1 VTLSWRFTALSDVG
15 RVRRDNQDSGYA
27 GPHLLVVADGVGGA
41 ARGDVASS
49 AAVQQLRLLDQAPG
63 NDALEQ
69 LAGSV
74 ELAHSK
80 IADLV
85 ADDPELE
92 GTSTTLTAAL
102 FDGSRLSVAHV
113 GDSRGYLL
121 RDGDLQQ
128 LTKDHTFVQSLVDE
142 GRITDDEAR
151 THPHRNLILRAVD
164 GVHEPEADVSTVELR
179 AGDRVL
185 LCSDGCSGVLD
196 PSRLATLLAT
206 EPLEEAAPALVSAAL
221 EAGSSDN
228 VTVVLAEL
236 VEDAPPVEGPGTG
249 EAQAATPLV
258 VGAAAESHGS
268 VRHPLRRRRQ
278 EPDEAPDP
286 EALRYAPL
294 PPRRLWPRRLA
305 VVLLVLA
312 LLVGVAYAGYRYTQ
326 SQYYVGAQD
335 DHVVIYRGVSASWQV
350 PGLALHHVEEVT
362 PLLLSDLT
370 ESDRSSVADGFPEPS
385 LAQAREKVASLEQ
398 RVCAAAAAQQ
408 QRDREQ
414 ALRKARAKA
423 KRQHR
428 KPPTSISTPTLPNT
442 YPACMGRS

>member
-1 VTLSWRFTALSDVG
+1 MTLSWRFTALSDVG

-74 ELAHSK
+74 QLAHSK

-102 FDGSRLSVAHV
+102 FDGSRLSLAHV

-121 RDGDLQQ
+121 RDGALQQ

-164 GVHEPEADVSTVELR
+164 GVHEPEADVSTVDLR
-179 AGDRVL
+179 SGDRVL

-196 PSRLATLLAT
+196 PPTLAALLAT
-206 EPLEEAAPALVSAAL
+206 EPLDEAAPALVSAAL

-236 VEDAPPVEGPGTG
+236 VDDPVPPEGTG
-249 EAQAATPLV
+249 AAADPAEPVL
-258 VGAAAESHGS
+258 VGAAAVSRGS
-268 VRHPLRRRRQ
+268 VRHPLRRRRH
-278 EPDEAPDP
+278 EAEDPPDP

-294 PPRRLWPRRLA
+294 PPRRLWPRRLS

-312 LLVGVAYAGYRYTQ
+312 LLVGAAYAGYRYTQ

-350 PGLALHHVEEVT
+350 AGLSLHHVEQVT

-370 ESDRSSVADGFPEPS
+370 ESDRSSVADGFPEAS
-385 LAQAREKVASLEQ
+385 LGQAREKVASLEQ

-408 QRDREQ
+408 QRDRER
-414 ALRKARAKA
+414 ALRQARAKA
-423 KRQHR
+423 KRHHR
-428 KPPTSISTPTLPNT
+428 KPPTTISTPTLPST
-442 YPACMGRS
+442 YPACTGRS

>member
-1 VTLSWRFTALSDVG
+1 MTLAWRFTALSDVG

-41 ARGDVASS
+41 NRGDVASS
-49 AAVQQLRLLDQAPG
+49 AAVQQLRLLDQQPG

-74 ELAHSK
+74 HLAHSK

-85 ADDPELE
+85 SDDPELE

-102 FDGSRLSVAHV
+102 FDGSRLCVAHV

-121 RDGDLQQ
+121 RDGVLEQ

-142 GRITDDEAR
+142 GRITEDEAR

-164 GVHEPEADVSTVELR
+164 GVHEPEADVSAHELLP
-179 AGDRVL
+179 GDRVL
-185 LCSDGCSGVLD
+185 LCSDGCSGALDEATMAQLLTLD
-196 PSRLATLLAT
+196 PLDQ
-206 EPLEEAAPALVSAAL
+206 AAPALVTAAL

-236 VEDAPPVEGPGTG
+236 VDEDEPGVDQPVPV
-249 EAQAATPLV
+249 V
-258 VGAAAESHGS
+258 VGAAATSRGA
-268 VRHPLRRRRQ
+268 VRTPLRRRRH
-278 EPDEAPDP
+278 EPSEPPDP

-305 VVLLVLA
+305 VVVLVLA
-312 LLVGVAYAGYRYTQ
+312 LLLGAAYAGYRYTQ

-335 DHVVIYRGVSASWQV
+335 DHVAIYQGVSATWKL
-350 PGLALHHVEEVT
+350 PGLALHHVEQVT
-362 PLLLSDLT
+362 PLLLTDLT
-370 ESDRSSVADGFPEPS
+370 ESDRSSVVDGFPEAS
-385 LAQAREKVASLEQ
+385 LQQAQEKIRALEERVCSAAAADQQRAWERKLAQAR
-398 RVCAAAAAQQ
+398 
-408 QRDREQ
+408 
-414 ALRKARAKA
+414 ARAK
-423 KRQHR
+423 RHHR
-428 KPPTSISTPTLPNT
+428 KPPASEPAPTLPST
-442 YPACMGRS
+442 YPACTGRS